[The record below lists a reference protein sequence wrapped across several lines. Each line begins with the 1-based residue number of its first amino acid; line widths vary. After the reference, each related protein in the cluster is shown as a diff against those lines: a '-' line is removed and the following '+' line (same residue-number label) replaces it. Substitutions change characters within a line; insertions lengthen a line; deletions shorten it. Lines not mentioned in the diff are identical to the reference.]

1 MIYMNKDNV
10 FHLTTDKTSYIFK
23 ALKTGQLEAMY
34 YGRKIRNSDN
44 MDYLLDKHAAGYSNS
59 TPYTQEDTSLSLDH
73 IALEY
78 SAYGKGDYRLPAM
91 QLMSADGN
99 FTTDFKFKSAAVTK
113 VKPQLKGLPSAYGE
127 SETLTVVLEDSVLG
141 AELHMFYTV
150 YEKSNVITRSV
161 RLINNSKR
169 HYRSH

>member
-10 FHLTTDKTSYIFK
+10 FHLTTDKTSYVFK

-91 QLMSADGN
+91 QLMSADVQ
-99 FTTDFKFKSAAVTK
+99 FEPYDVT
-113 VKPQLKGLPSAYGE
+113 
-127 SETLTVVLEDSVLG
+127 
-141 AELHMFYTV
+141 
-150 YEKSNVITRSV
+150 
-161 RLINNSKR
+161 LIR
-169 HYRSH
+169 R